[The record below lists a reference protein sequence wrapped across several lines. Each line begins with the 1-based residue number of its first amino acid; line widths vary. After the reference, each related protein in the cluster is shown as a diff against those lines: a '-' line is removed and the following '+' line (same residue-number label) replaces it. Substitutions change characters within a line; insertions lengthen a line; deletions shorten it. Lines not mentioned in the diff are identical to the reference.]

1 VESSPLTHRE
11 IEVVRGVADSLTSR
25 EIARQLGISEKTVEH
40 HRQNVLL
47 KLGLRD
53 RVALTRY
60 AIRRGL
66 VDA

>member
-1 VESSPLTHRE
+1 MESSPLTLRE

-25 EIARQLGISEKTVEH
+25 EIAHMLGISEKTVEH

-53 RVALTRY
+53 RVAVTRY